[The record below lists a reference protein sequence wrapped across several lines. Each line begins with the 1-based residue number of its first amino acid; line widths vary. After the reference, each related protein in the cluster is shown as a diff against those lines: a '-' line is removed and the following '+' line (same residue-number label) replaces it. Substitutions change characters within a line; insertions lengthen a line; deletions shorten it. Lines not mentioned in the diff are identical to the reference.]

1 MPESLIRDLVGRYYR
16 GHSRSGK
23 LELECLGQDF
33 GIVMLSV
40 SIAANFA
47 LSALT
52 FHLELSLLLLAPVT
66 SLLIVFPYAE
76 RLS

>member
-1 MPESLIRDLVGRYYR
+1 
-16 GHSRSGK
+16 
-23 LELECLGQDF
+23 
-33 GIVMLSV
+33 MLSV